1 MTEGQQSLSDREI
14 VALHILLTTGQRVD
28 ETSLQ
33 HITALLDTELTA
45 MRKRIG
51 TVRFGA
57 LLKNAWRRDGGGEHS
72 GEERPGAGS

>member
-28 ETSLQ
+28 EASLQ
-33 HITALLDTELTA
+33 YITKLLDTELTA

-57 LLKNAWRRDGGGEHS
+57 LLKNAWRRDGGGEHA
-72 GEERPGAGS
+72 GEEQPDARS